1 MKNCKRILDSVH
13 GYIYIDNQWI
23 KWFVDNPYF
32 QRLRRIEQTSGR
44 SIYPSARHD
53 RFIHSLGVYHLGSRI
68 IESIKSKPSDFD
80 YKKEIHD
87 KFFTSYKIACLM
99 HDCGHT
105 PFSHTFETYFKRGE
119 DELPTLLIKE
129 LDDKESYRTDQLDSK
144 GRYRKVAPH
153 EYLSAILCLKKF
165 RDKIVLAGGIP
176 DLVARMIVGIQY
188 TDGHSFENCLI
199 SLIHGDVID
208 ADRLDYVCRDRWAS
222 GYSTSTVDIER
233 LISSIHIVKTKENS
247 YKVCFDPSVLHDI
260 EGVLAVKEF
269 QQLYVINHHTV
280 RYEQYI
286 LQRAMENTAY
296 RIIHNGEQPLNETEA
311 IDALKEFC
319 NPSLMWDGLHK
330 YNLSIQYPMDDDFI
344 VLMKNNLQD
353 PYVYQWFARSY
364 DKHLLWKNK
373 AEFFSMF
380 PEKKN
385 ELFDKENSVYRL
397 CDPLILSNKI
407 EGLDEDNLLRVDA
420 EEKNCEISSELNILM
435 SDGTIKAYDFLF
447 PKKNKS
453 SSSQLFFYLYLS
465 ESALAQ
471 KDKIKEFLANND
483 IKN

>member
-53 RFIHSLGVYHLGSRI
+53 RFIHSLGVFHLGSRI
-68 IESIKSKPSDFD
+68 VESVIMKSSDCD

-119 DELPTLLIKE
+119 DELPNLLITE
-129 LDDKESYRTDQLDSK
+129 LDDKDSYRTDQLDSK

-153 EYLSAILCLKKF
+153 EFLSAILCLKKF
-165 RDKIVLAGGIP
+165 RKKILLAGGIP

-222 GYSTSTVDIER
+222 GYSTCTVDIER
-233 LISSIHIVKTKENS
+233 LIASIHILKIAEEE

-260 EGVLAVKEF
+260 EGVLGVKEF

-296 RIIHNGEQPLNETEA
+296 RIIHNGEQPSNEIAAT
-311 IDALKEFC
+311 DALKQFC
-319 NPSLMWDGLHK
+319 NPSLMWDGLND
-330 YNLSIQYPMDDDFI
+330 YNISIQYPMDDDFI
-344 VLMKNNLQD
+344 VLMKNNLKD
-353 PYVYQWFARSY
+353 PFVQQWFTRSY

-380 PEKKN
+380 SGKKT
-385 ELFDKENSVYRL
+385 ELFNKDNSVYRL
-397 CDPLILSNKI
+397 CDPLILSDKI
-407 EGLDEDNLLRVDA
+407 EGLNQDDFLRVDA
-420 EEKNCEISSELNILM
+420 EEKNCAISGELNILM
-435 SDGTIKAYDFLF
+435 SDGTVVLYDKLF
-447 PKKNKS
+447 PQNNES
-453 SSSQLFFYLYLS
+453 TSAQLFFYLYLS
-465 ESALAQ
+465 DRAFLK
-471 KDKIKEFLANND
+471 KDEIKKFLEQD
-483 IKN
+483 II